1 VIIVE
6 LKEEGHALQV
16 QRPVHFISEVLSETT
31 ICYLQVQK
39 LLYEVVLARQK
50 LCHFFESHPVI
61 VVSSFPLG
69 ESFRGGKPQAG

>member
-31 ICYLQVQK
+31 ICYLQV
-39 LLYEVVLARQK
+39 
-50 LCHFFESHPVI
+50 
-61 VVSSFPLG
+61 
-69 ESFRGGKPQAG
+69 